1 MRVLILDPFHGAA
14 GDMVTGAL
22 LDCGAETDVVVRA
35 MKAVVA
41 EPVITQVS
49 RAGIRALKIDT
60 KATPAHRTLDDVL
73 KRLDETAPYVP
84 APALAMARRVFER
97 INAAEE
103 EVHGTHVHFHE
114 VGADDAIADIIGA
127 CTALHTLGVDG
138 VKILPVTLG
147 HGTGN
152 GSHGTF
158 PIPAPATAAILRN
171 SGLVAIPGLHAGELC
186 TPTGAALLA
195 EFATLTV
202 GDEVMP
208 AYTIKATGYGAGTR
222 DPHHT
227 PNVLRAMIVETVE
240 GTALSS
246 AAVLP
251 EDTVDLLETNVD
263 DLSGEVIAHAISRFM
278 EAGARD
284 ASATPI
290 VMKKGRPGFLIK
302 VISLPDTSAML
313 AELMARE
320 LGTLGIR
327 CIPAV
332 HRFIA
337 ERTIGEVEIEIAGKH
352 RVLPVKYGL
361 MHGSVYTLKAEF
373 EPARTFAGEI
383 GVPVRDVL
391 RLAEEQAWKDVRG
404 KTAGRDKSVKE

>member
-14 GDMVTGAL
+14 GDMITAAL
-22 LDCGAETDVVVRA
+22 VDCGADRDTVVRA

-41 EPVITQVS
+41 EPAISRVT
-49 RAGIRALKIDT
+49 RAGIQALKIDT
-60 KATPAHRTLDDVL
+60 KALPAHRTLSDVL
-73 KRLDETAPYVP
+73 KRLDEAAPHVP

-127 CTALHTLGVDG
+127 CTALHTLSIDG
-138 VKILPVTLG
+138 IRILPVTLG
-147 HGTGN
+147 HGTGT

-158 PIPAPATAAILRN
+158 PIPAPATAAILRHTQLATI
-171 SGLVAIPGLHAGELC
+171 SGLHVGELC

-195 EFATLTV
+195 EFASLAI
-202 GDEVMP
+202 DEQALP
-208 AYTIKATGYGAGTR
+208 AYTIKAIGYGAGSR
-222 DPHHT
+222 DPQHT
-227 PNVLRAMIVETVE
+227 PNVLRAMIVETAGDS
-240 GTALSS
+240 GTPGG
-246 AAVLP
+246 LP
-251 EDTVDLLETNVD
+251 EDTVDILETNVD
-263 DLSGEVIAHAISRFM
+263 DVSGEVIAHAIARFM

-290 VMKKGRPGFLIK
+290 IMKKGRPGFLIR
-302 VISLPDTSAML
+302 VISLPAASIQL

-332 HRFIA
+332 HRFVA
-337 ERTIGEVEIEIAGKH
+337 DRTIEDVEIEIAGK
-352 RVLPVKYGL
+352 RRTLPVKCGW

-373 EPARTFAGEI
+373 EPAREFAAETGL
-383 GVPVRDVL
+383 PVREVL
-391 RLAEEQAWKDVRG
+391 RIVEERAWERVR
-404 KTAGRDKSVKE
+404 K